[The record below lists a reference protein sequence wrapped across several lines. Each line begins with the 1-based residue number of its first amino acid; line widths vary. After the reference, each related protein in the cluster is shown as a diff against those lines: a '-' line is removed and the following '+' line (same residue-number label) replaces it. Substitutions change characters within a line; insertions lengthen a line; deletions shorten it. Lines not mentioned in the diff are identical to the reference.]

1 MPKDTLIFD
10 LDGTLIYSIHGIAA
24 SLNAALAEIGRTAI
38 GLDAVK
44 VMIGE
49 GGRKT
54 VTLGLDATG
63 GSNDVDIEAV
73 FQSWTRTYIEVEVA
87 KTEPYP
93 GVIATL
99 ELLAAQGF
107 RLGLCTNKTR
117 QVAIPILE
125 AAGLARFFG
134 AAVVTPE
141 DTPYPKPDGRHILAT
156 IDSVGGERSRAVYV
170 GDSEVDHAA
179 ARDAGVPMI
188 LVSYGYPRGRLA
200 DMTADATIDDFAS
213 LPAALLRL
221 G

>member
-10 LDGTLIYSIHGIAA
+10 LDGTLIDSIHGIAA
-24 SLNAALAEIGRTAI
+24 SLNAALAEVGRPAL

-44 VMIGE
+44 IMIGE

-54 VTLGLDATG
+54 VALGLNATG
-63 GSNDVDIEAV
+63 GSEGVDIESV
-73 FQSWTRTYIEVEVA
+73 FQSWTRTYIDVEVT

-93 GVIATL
+93 GVIPTL

-117 QVAIPILE
+117 HVALPILE

-134 AAVVTPE
+134 RAVVTPE

-156 IDSVGGERSRAVYV
+156 IDIVGGERARSVYI

-179 ARDAGVPMI
+179 ALDAGIPMI
-188 LVSYGYPRGRLA
+188 LVSYGYPRGRLDEMKA
-200 DMTADATIDDFAS
+200 AATIDEFPA
-213 LPAALLRL
+213 LPATLLQL

>member
-1 MPKDTLIFD
+1 MSKDTLIFD
-10 LDGTLIYSIHGIAA
+10 LDGTLIDSIHGIAA
-24 SLNAALAEIGRTAI
+24 SLNAALAEVGRPAL

-54 VTLGLDATG
+54 VALGLEATG
-63 GSNDVDIEAV
+63 GSNGIDIEAV
-73 FQSWTRTYIEVEVA
+73 FQSWTRSYIEVEVA

-93 GVIATL
+93 GVIDIL
-99 ELLAAQGF
+99 ELLSTQGF

-117 QVAIPILE
+117 HVVVPILE

-134 AAVVTPE
+134 SAVVTPE
-141 DTPYPKPDGRHILAT
+141 DTPFAKPDGRHILAT
-156 IDSVGGERSRAVYV
+156 IDLVGGTRTRSVYI
-170 GDSEVDHAA
+170 GDSEIDDAA
-179 ARDAGVPMI
+179 ARDAGIPMI

-200 DMTADATIDDFAS
+200 DMEAAATIDEFQT
-213 LPAALLRL
+213 LPAALARL

>member
-1 MPKDTLIFD
+1 MPIDTLIFD
-10 LDGTLIYSIHGIAA
+10 LDGTLIDSIHGIAA
-24 SLNAALAEIGRTAI
+24 SLNAALAEVGRPAI
-38 GLDAVK
+38 GLDEVK

-54 VTLGLDATG
+54 VALGLTATG
-63 GSNDVDIEAV
+63 GSDGIDIEAV
-73 FQSWTRTYIEVEVA
+73 FQSWTRTYIDVEVA

-93 GVIATL
+93 GVIPTL

-117 QVAIPILE
+117 HVAIPILE

-134 AAVVTPE
+134 PAVVTPE

-156 IDSVGGERSRAVYV
+156 IDIVGGERSRAAYV

-179 ARDAGVPMI
+179 ALDAAVPMI

-200 DMTADATIDDFAS
+200 DMAADALIDDFHA
-213 LPAALLRL
+213 LPATLLRL

>member
-10 LDGTLIYSIHGIAA
+10 LDGTLIDSIHGIAA
-24 SLNAALAEIGRTAI
+24 SLNAALAEVGRPAL

-54 VTLGLDATG
+54 VALGLDATG
-63 GSNDVDIEAV
+63 GSTGIDIEAV

-134 AAVVTPE
+134 RAVVTPE
-141 DTPYPKPDGRHILAT
+141 DTPYPKPDGRHILAAVEL
-156 IDSVGGERSRAVYV
+156 VGGERSRSVYV
-170 GDSEVDHAA
+170 GDSEIDYAA
-179 ARDAGVPMI
+179 ARDAEIAMV
-188 LVSYGYPRGRLA
+188 LVSYGYPHGRLA
-200 DMTADATIDDFAS
+200 DMKADAVIDEFAG
-213 LPAALLRL
+213 LPATVLRL